1 MNHVQRTPCE
11 AANSGGPRVN
21 CTQAVG
27 DLPVTRGRRR
37 AQYLAMDKE
46 DDSPSNPSD
55 LADQPAA
62 GEDACPVREIT
73 LAQEIIDNLP
83 YAVMVLLG
91 SAILLIGLGAWRWA
105 AGGAYFAYG
114 LVGVLWI
121 IVFLCPHCHFF
132 DTRLCPCGYG
142 RIAAK
147 LRSRQDGDRFAEKFR
162 RHIPVIVPLWLI
174 PPAAGVIVLVR
185 QFSAA
190 VLVLVVAFAI
200 NSFLI
205 LPLVS
210 RKYGCAR
217 CPQKESCPW
226 MGRGAR

>member
-1 MNHVQRTPCE
+1 MNKD
-11 AANSGGPRVN
+11 SG
-21 CTQAVG
+21 C
-27 DLPVTRGRRR
+27 
-37 AQYLAMDKE
+37 
-46 DDSPSNPSD
+46 SSD
-55 LADQPAA
+55 VSPAA
-62 GEDACPVREIT
+62 GGLEAGEESCPAREIT
-73 LAQEIIDNLP
+73 PAQAIIDNVP
-83 YAVMVLLG
+83 YAVMILLG

-142 RIAAK
+142 RISAK
-147 LRSRQDGDRFAEKFR
+147 LRPKKDGGRFAEKFR

-174 PPAAGVIVLVR
+174 PPVAGVIVLLR

-190 VLVLVVAFAI
+190 MLVLVAAFAI

-226 MGRGAR
+226 MGGRGGR

>member
-1 MNHVQRTPCE
+1 MSTDDD
-11 AANSGGPRVN
+11 GPS
-21 CTQAVG
+21 ASS
-27 DLPVTRGRRR
+27 
-37 AQYLAMDKE
+37 A
-46 DDSPSNPSD
+46 
-55 LADQPAA
+55 PAA
-62 GEDACPVREIT
+62 GVEPGEDACPAREIT

-83 YAVMVLLG
+83 YAVMILLG

-114 LVGVLWI
+114 LVGMLWI

-147 LRSRQDGDRFAEKFR
+147 LRSRQDGDRFAQKFR

-174 PPAAGVIVLVR
+174 PPVAGVIVLLR

-190 VLVLVVAFAI
+190 MLVLVVAFAI
-200 NSFLI
+200 NSFLV

-210 RKYGCAR
+210 KKYGCAR
-217 CPQKESCPW
+217 CPQKDTCPW
-226 MGRGAR
+226 MGGRGGQ